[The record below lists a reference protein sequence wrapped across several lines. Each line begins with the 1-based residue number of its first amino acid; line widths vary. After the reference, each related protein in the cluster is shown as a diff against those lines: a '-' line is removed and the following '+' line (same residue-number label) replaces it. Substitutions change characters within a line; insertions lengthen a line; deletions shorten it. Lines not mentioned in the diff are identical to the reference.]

1 MSSTAIFQFLETG
14 IWALLVT
21 GGLFL
26 LYVLAMRMKRQMQK
40 GQVQASSAAFDRVE
54 VRRLNSNEVHIQL
67 DLPPNWCGPITMHLH
82 SPEGSVKIY
91 DEAQASGSIA
101 FTVELAS
108 GTRALE
114 IIGPGQKLY
123 RSLETS

>member
-1 MSSTAIFQFLETG
+1 MSSNAILQILETG
-14 IWALLVT
+14 TWALLVT
-21 GGLFL
+21 GALFL
-26 LYVLAMRMKRQMQK
+26 LYVLAVRMKRQMQK

-54 VRRLNSNEVHIQL
+54 VRRLNSNQLHIQL
-67 DLPPNWCGPITMHLH
+67 DLPSDWCGPITMHLH

-91 DEAQASGSIA
+91 DEAHASGSIA
-101 FTVELAS
+101 FTADLAS